1 MMSRT
6 LALVLALFLCS
17 SCGSEP
23 RADTGYELLFTA
35 IPDDN
40 ATELRA
46 RMQPVADYL
55 AEQLGVSV
63 RYIPVADY
71 SASVDA
77 FKNGDVL
84 LAWFGGLTGVQARAA
99 VPGSR
104 AIAQGVVD
112 PVYKSYFIAHAGTGI
127 EPGDAFPAA
136 FEGTRFTFG
145 SESSTS
151 GRLMPEHF
159 IRTASG
165 RAPEEF
171 FGSPNSYSG
180 SHDKTALLVQAGTF
194 ETGALSYKTY
204 DKLVAE
210 GRIDPAV
217 CRVVWQTPVYADYN
231 WTAHPRLDEQFG
243 DGFTTRLQAALVSL
257 DSPDLLAAIL
267 RPEGLIE
274 ASNEDFESLSALARQ
289 LGFLR

>member
-1 MMSRT
+1 MSRT
-6 LALVLALFLCS
+6 LALFLALLLLCS
-17 SCGSEP
+17 CGRQP
-23 RADTGYELLFTA
+23 RADTGPELLFTA

-46 RMQPVADYL
+46 RMQPIADYL
-55 AEQLGVSV
+55 AAELDVEV

-104 AIAQGVVD
+104 AIAQGVID
-112 PVYKSYFIAHAGTGI
+112 PAYKSYFVAHASTGI
-127 EPGDAFPAA
+127 EPGEDFPVA
-136 FEGTRFTFG
+136 FEGTCFTFG

-159 IRTASG
+159 IRAASG
-165 RAPEEF
+165 HSPEEF
-171 FGSPNSYSG
+171 FGAANSYSG
-180 SHDKTALLVQAGTF
+180 SHDKTAMLVQAGTF

-210 GRIDPAV
+210 GRIDSAV
-217 CRVVWQTPVYADYN
+217 CRLIWETPEYADYN
-231 WTAHPRLDEQFG
+231 WTAHPRLEEQFG
-243 DGFTTRLQAALVSL
+243 AGFTDRLQAALVGL
-257 DSPDLLAAIL
+257 EAPELLAAIL

-274 ASNEDFESLSALARQ
+274 ASNEDFESISTLASQ

>member
-1 MMSRT
+1 MSRP
-6 LALVLALFLCS
+6 LSFVLGLLLLCS

-23 RADTGYELLFTA
+23 QADTGPELLFTA

-46 RMQPVADYL
+46 RMQPLADYL
-55 AEQLGVSV
+55 AEQLGVTV
-63 RYIPVADY
+63 RYIPVANY

-99 VPGSR
+99 VPGSQ

-112 PVYKSYFIAHAGTGI
+112 PVYKSYFIANARTGI
-127 EPGDAFPAA
+127 EPGDSFPAT

-159 IRTASG
+159 IRTFSG

-171 FGSPNSYSG
+171 FGSANSYSG

-210 GRIDPAV
+210 GRIDPAL
-217 CRVVWQTPVYADYN
+217 CRVVWETPVYADYN

-243 DGFTTRLQAALVSL
+243 AGFTTRLQAALVSL
-257 DSPDLLAAIL
+257 ESPELLGALL

-274 ASNEDFESLSALARQ
+274 ASNEDFESLSTLARQ

>member
-1 MMSRT
+1 MSR
-6 LALVLALFLCS
+6 LALVCLVLGLSLSACS
-17 SCGSEP
+17 GESQGSDAP
-23 RADTGYELLFTA
+23 ELLFTA

-40 ATELRA
+40 ATELRE
-46 RMQPVADYL
+46 RLQPVADYL
-55 AEQLGVSV
+55 ARELDVAV
-63 RYIPVADY
+63 RYVPVSNY

-84 LAWFGGLTGVQARAA
+84 LAWFGGLTGVQARDA
-99 VPGSR
+99 VPGAR

-112 PVYKSYFIAHAGTGI
+112 PTYKTYFIAHVDTGV
-127 EPGDAFPAA
+127 ERAETFPMALQ
-136 FEGTRFTFG
+136 GTRFTFG

-159 IRTASG
+159 VRTFSG
-165 RAPEEF
+165 QSPEEF
-171 FGSPNSYSG
+171 FGSPNHYSG

-210 GRIDPAV
+210 GRIDPEV
-217 CRVVWQTPVYADYN
+217 CRIVWVTPEYADYN

-243 DGFTTRLQAALVSL
+243 PGFTERLQAALVGL
-257 DSPDLLAAIL
+257 EAPVLLEALL

-274 ASNEDFESLSALARQ
+274 ASNEDFDSLAELARE

>member
-1 MMSRT
+1 MSRT
-6 LALVLALFLCS
+6 LALILSLLLLP
-17 SCGSEP
+17 SCGREP
-23 RADTGYELLFTA
+23 HADTGPELLFTA

-55 AEQLGVSV
+55 AAVLDVEV
-63 RYIPVADY
+63 RYVPVANY

-104 AIAQGVVD
+104 AIAQGLVD
-112 PVYKSYFIAHAGTGI
+112 PAYKSYFIAHASTGI
-127 EPGDAFPAA
+127 ERGTDFPFA

-145 SESSTS
+145 SEASTS

-159 IRTASG
+159 IRSASG

-171 FGSPNSYSG
+171 FGAANSFSG
-180 SHDKTALLVQAGTF
+180 SHDKTAMLVQAGTV

-210 GRIDPAV
+210 GRVDPAL
-217 CRVVWQTPVYADYN
+217 CRVVWETPAYADYN
-231 WTAHPRLDEQFG
+231 WTAHPQLDEQFG
-243 DGFTTRLQAALVSL
+243 AGFTDRLQAALVGL
-257 DSPDLLAAIL
+257 EDPELLASIL

-274 ASNEDFESLSALARQ
+274 ASNEDFESIATLARE